1 MGFFLL
7 LCLAGA
13 GFFVA
18 IGVMAIR
25 AVFLLVLLPF
35 RLLFGLV
42 LFPLWLART
51 ALKIVGAAI
60 VLPIMAVA
68 GGIALL
74 GLLAAAVLA
83 VIVPLVPILLVG
95 AALYFVIR
103 AITRRPMPA

>member
-13 GFFVA
+13 GFLVA
-18 IGVMAIR
+18 VGVMAVR
-25 AVFLLVLLPF
+25 AVFFLVLLPF

-42 LFPLWLART
+42 LFPLWLARA

-95 AALYFVIR
+95 AVLYFVIR